1 MIYWV
6 KTQPQADIDHSE
18 YKPFIRNDWFRNHYM
33 FFAYGLMALL
43 TVLFFATGAVK
54 AIRSLLRLPVFVLVF
69 LVHESLHMLVVYR
82 IGDIYLS
89 HSGLFF
95 WMQPHARMSKGRFF
109 LFMTLPLF
117 MLTVVPAV
125 LLLPDTGALRPYLLY
140 IAWSN
145 AIIASSDIINAV
157 LIPLKPNDSVF
168 YRGYYK
174 TGSGAAEKNV
184 SGEPSPCHIETRCAD
199 KAENVSG
206 EPSPC
211 HTAVI
216 FVRHAQAV
224 YGSDDRNRP
233 LSEAGMEDRK
243 IVAEALKD
251 RKIDAFLSSPYRRSM
266 ETIRPAMKMIRT
278 IIDRK
283 RIFFSIKSKLAFGN
297 AVGIPAGNLSGAGPV
312 GKIILAFPVSE
323 NYILYLSLAVRN
335 ADSDYS
341 GAYGRELYVSSTIIL
356 DCIAENILTACR
368 FSK

>member
-54 AIRSLLRLPVFVLVF
+54 AIHSLLRLPVFVLVF

-117 MLTVVPAV
+117 TLTVVPAV

-184 SGEPSPCHIETRCAD
+184 SGEHPC
-199 KAENVSG
+199 
-206 EPSPC
+206 
-211 HTAVI
+211 
-216 FVRHAQAV
+216 QQ
-224 YGSDDRNRP
+224 
-233 LSEAGMEDRK
+233 
-243 IVAEALKD
+243 
-251 RKIDAFLSSPYRRSM
+251 
-266 ETIRPAMKMIRT
+266 
-278 IIDRK
+278 
-283 RIFFSIKSKLAFGN
+283 
-297 AVGIPAGNLSGAGPV
+297 
-312 GKIILAFPVSE
+312 
-323 NYILYLSLAVRN
+323 
-335 ADSDYS
+335 
-341 GAYGRELYVSSTIIL
+341 
-356 DCIAENILTACR
+356 
-368 FSK
+368 

>member
-157 LIPLKPNDSVF
+157 LITSKPV
-168 YRGYYK
+168 
-174 TGSGAAEKNV
+174 
-184 SGEPSPCHIETRCAD
+184 
-199 KAENVSG
+199 
-206 EPSPC
+206 
-211 HTAVI
+211 
-216 FVRHAQAV
+216 VRPRRKMCQE
-224 YGSDDRNRP
+224 NRP
-233 LSEAGMEDRK
+233 LVTLR
-243 IVAEALKD
+243 
-251 RKIDAFLSSPYRRSM
+251 
-266 ETIRPAMKMIRT
+266 
-278 IIDRK
+278 
-283 RIFFSIKSKLAFGN
+283 
-297 AVGIPAGNLSGAGPV
+297 
-312 GKIILAFPVSE
+312 
-323 NYILYLSLAVRN
+323 
-335 ADSDYS
+335 
-341 GAYGRELYVSSTIIL
+341 
-356 DCIAENILTACR
+356 
-368 FSK
+368 